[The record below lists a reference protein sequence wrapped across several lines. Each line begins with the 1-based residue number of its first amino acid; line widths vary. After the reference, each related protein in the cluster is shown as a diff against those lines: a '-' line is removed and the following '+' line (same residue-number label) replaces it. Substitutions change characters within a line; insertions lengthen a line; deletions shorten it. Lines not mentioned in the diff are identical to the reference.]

1 MKHINYKIETLLH
14 EGFSMKTLENFNNKQ
29 IDLLYEKVKGKTK
42 EVDEEIMTVVNKV
55 DLGNQETLNQL
66 RDLPTGS
73 EVTIET
79 EVTEKSVSRKQQK
92 AMGIALAAKKG
103 DIPKSELK
111 GSSKEMVKMSK
122 SDLEDF
128 ASTKHKGLPK
138 KINSDKKTPESKKEV
153 KKLEENILRLIED
166 HLPPHTTKGELLSA
180 IKKRNR

>member
-14 EGFSMKTLENFNNKQ
+14 EGFSMKTLENFNSKQ
-29 IDLLYEKVKGKTK
+29 IGLLYEKVKGKTK
-42 EVDEEIMTVVNKV
+42 EVDEQLDVVVPQGKLS
-55 DLGNQETLNQL
+55 DTTLNQL
-66 RDLPTGS
+66 EALPSGTK
-73 EVTIET
+73 VTIET